1 MNRID
6 RLMGIVTAIQSK
18 KHMTA
23 EQIAV
28 HFHTSVRTVYR
39 DLRALGEIGI
49 PVGFEPDKG
58 YFIVPGY
65 FLPPVSL
72 TSEEANALIL
82 MEPVVRRFA
91 DKSIQQHFG
100 TALNKLK
107 IVLSNGQREKFE
119 RLQAQTAHYIPQIY
133 EHLLPDTAD
142 LSGIQNAIINQT
154 VLRIEY
160 ESPQPE
166 ISVREVEPI
175 GLTFYSLN
183 WHMIAWC
190 HLRKGYRDFRTSRI
204 RKMTDTRMPFRKA
217 DHIPLVEYLQ
227 DLEVRL
233 MEQRGKDSQEM
244 NPIPNCPSN
253 EV

>member
-1 MNRID
+1 
-6 RLMGIVTAIQSK
+6 MGIVTALQSK
-18 KHMTA
+18 KYMTA
-23 EQIAV
+23 TQIAE

-39 DLRALGEIGI
+39 DLRALGEISI

-65 FLPPVSL
+65 FLPPVTL

-91 DKSIQQHFG
+91 DKSIQHHFE

-119 RLQAQTAHYIPQIY
+119 RLQAQTAHYLPEIY
-133 EHLLPDTAD
+133 EHLLPQGAE

-160 ESPQPE
+160 ENAGDQ
-166 ISVREVEPI
+166 ISLREVEPI
-175 GLTFYSLN
+175 GLTF
-183 WHMIAWC
+183 
-190 HLRKGYRDFRTSRI
+190 
-204 RKMTDTRMPFRKA
+204 
-217 DHIPLVEYLQ
+217 
-227 DLEVRL
+227 
-233 MEQRGKDSQEM
+233 
-244 NPIPNCPSN
+244 
-253 EV
+253 

>member
-6 RLMGIVTAIQSK
+6 RLMGLVTALQSK
-18 KHMTA
+18 KYMTA
-23 EQIAV
+23 TQLSEQ
-28 HFHTSVRTVYR
+28 FGRSVRTVYR
-39 DLRALGEIGI
+39 DLRALGEIGV

-58 YFIVPGY
+58 YFIVAGY
-65 FLPPVSL
+65 FLPPVTL

-91 DKSIQQHFG
+91 DKSIQHHFE

-119 RLQAQTAHYIPQIY
+119 RLQAQTAHYLPQIY
-133 EHLLPDTAD
+133 EHMLPDGSE

-160 ESPQPE
+160 ENAE
-166 ISVREVEPI
+166 NSVTAREVEPI

-190 HLRKGYRDFRTSRI
+190 HLRGEYRDFRTNRI
-204 RKMTDTRMPFRKA
+204 IKMTDTRLPFRKSG
-217 DHIPLVEYLQ
+217 HIALDEYLR
-227 DLEVRL
+227 EK
-233 MEQRGKDSQEM
+233 EA
-244 NPIPNCPSN
+244 N
-253 EV
+253 E